1 MEEEYDPI
9 LARRAREAK
18 QSKTR
23 TLTILVVVLAVIALG
38 LGGVLFYMWNKY
50 NGQGAEADKAL
61 IKSELL
67 ETRTLL
73 DDKIAEASNLSIDNE
88 YLTSQLD
95 TAKMQVDA
103 LLERLEKTE
112 AKNRS
117 QIESYKRELATLRS
131 IMRGYVTQLDSLNT
145 LNQQLIAENKETK
158 GKLRESE
165 KKNQDLT
172 KKVEELTERNV
183 IGAKLKARGIDVDG
197 EKKNGRS
204 TDRHKDVYR
213 LAVSLTLL
221 ENDLAPKG
229 DVTVYVRVFDP
240 EEVMLINGTST
251 GFEIDGQAYAATAAR
266 TVDYTGLELPVTIY
280 VNDIEEYIK
289 GSYRVEVYSD
299 TGKLGETSFFLR

>member
-1 MEEEYDPI
+1 MEEEFDPI
-9 LARRAREAK
+9 LERRAREAK

-23 TLTILVVVLAVIALG
+23 SLTILVIVLAVIALS
-38 LGGVLFYMWNKY
+38 LGGALFYMWNKY
-50 NGQGAEADKAL
+50 NGQGAEADKAV

-67 ETRTLL
+67 ETRSLL
-73 DDKIAEASNLSIDNE
+73 DDKIAEASGLSIDNE

-112 AKNRS
+112 AKNRA
-117 QIESYKRELATLRS
+117 QIESYKRELATLRT

-145 LNQQLIAENKETK
+145 LNQQLVAENKETK

-172 KKVEELTERNV
+172 KKVEELTEQTNL
-183 IGAKLKARGIDVDG
+183 GAKLKARGIDVVG
-197 EKKNGRS
+197 EKKNGRT
-204 TDRHKDVYR
+204 TDRHKEVFR

-221 ENDLAPKG
+221 ENDLAQKG

-240 EEVMLINGTST
+240 DEVMLINASST
-251 GFEIDGQAYAATAAR
+251 GFEIDGQALPATAAR
-266 TVDYTGLELPVTIY
+266 TVDYAGAELPVTIY

-289 GSYRVEVYSD
+289 GSYRIEVYAD
-299 TGKLGETSFFLR
+299 TGKLGEASFYLR